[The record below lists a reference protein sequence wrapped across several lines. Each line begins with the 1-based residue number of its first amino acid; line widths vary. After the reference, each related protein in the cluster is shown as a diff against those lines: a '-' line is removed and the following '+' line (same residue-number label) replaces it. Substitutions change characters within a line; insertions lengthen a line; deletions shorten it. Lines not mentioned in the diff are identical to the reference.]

1 MYKTIYGFYRKTIFL
16 NEEKEEFPMR
26 NSKTKGFTLIEL
38 IVVIAIIG
46 ILAAILVPSM
56 LGYVRNARISS
67 ANSGAKQVH
76 TAAASALTQLG
87 IANWTWDS
95 STSTEGYFTVDTA
108 TNATANGVIKLTWA
122 GVTNKPQDSD
132 VDLAAYLGEEFTGY
146 ARAFFNPGTYSVN
159 YAVYATTSQGWT
171 VISAKTTSAD
181 VKAITEGQQ
190 KSDAKAGNI
199 YGIYPAPSLGT
210 ATT

>member
-1 MYKTIYGFYRKTIFL
+1 
-16 NEEKEEFPMR
+16 MR

-67 ANSGAKQVH
+67 ANSGAKQIH
-76 TAAASALTQLG
+76 TACASALTQLG
-87 IANWTWDS
+87 IANWSWDDAG
-95 STSTEGYFTVDTA
+95 TTEGYLTVNTTD
-108 TNATANGVIKLTWA
+108 NPISGGVIPVDWS
-122 GVTNKPQDSD
+122 GVSNEPDDAD

-146 ARAFFNPGTYSVN
+146 GRAFFNPGTYSVSV
-159 YAVYATTSQGWT
+159 AVYATTSQGWG
-171 VISAKTTSAD
+171 VISTKTTSDD

-190 KSDAKAGNI
+190 KSDAKDGNI
-199 YGIYPAPSLGT
+199 YGVYPAPSL
-210 ATT
+210 TTTT

>member
-1 MYKTIYGFYRKTIFL
+1 
-16 NEEKEEFPMR
+16 MR

-67 ANSGAKQVH
+67 ANSGAKQIH
-76 TAAASALTQLG
+76 TACASALTQLG
-87 IANWTWDS
+87 IANWSWAGT
-95 STSTEGYFTVDTA
+95 TPTEGYLTIDT
-108 TNATANGVIKLTWA
+108 TAKPTQNGVIQVAWA
-122 GVTNKPQDSD
+122 GVSKTPKNED

-146 ARAFFNPGTYSVN
+146 GRAFFNPGTYSVSV
-159 YAVYATTSQGWT
+159 AVYATTKQGWD
-171 VISAKTTSAD
+171 VISTKTTAAD
-181 VKAITEGQQ
+181 VKKITEGQQ

-199 YGIYPAPSLGT
+199 YGVYPAPSLGEGNT
-210 ATT
+210 ATPST

>member
-1 MYKTIYGFYRKTIFL
+1 
-16 NEEKEEFPMR
+16 MR

-76 TAAASALTQLG
+76 TACASALTQLG
-87 IANWTWDS
+87 IANWSWSGTVS
-95 STSTEGYFTVDTA
+95 EGYLTVDT
-108 TNATANGVIKLTWA
+108 TSNPISNGVIPVTWN
-122 GVTNKPQDSD
+122 GVTNTPNDDD

-146 ARAFFNPGTYSVN
+146 GRAFFNPGTYSVSV
-159 YAVYATTSQGWT
+159 AVYATTAQGWN
-171 VISAKTTSAD
+171 VISAKTTAQD
-181 VKAITEGQQ
+181 VKDITEGNQ
-190 KSDAKAGNI
+190 KSDAKDGNI

-210 ATT
+210 SSST

>member
-1 MYKTIYGFYRKTIFL
+1 
-16 NEEKEEFPMR
+16 MR

-76 TAAASALTQLG
+76 TACASALTQLG
-87 IANWTWDS
+87 IANWSWADTAK
-95 STSTEGYFTVDTA
+95 EGYLTIDT
-108 TNATANGVIKLTWA
+108 TAKPTQNGVIQVAWA
-122 GVTNKPQDSD
+122 GDVSKTPKNED

-146 ARAFFNPGTYSVN
+146 GRAFFNPGTYSVSV
-159 YAVYATTSQGWT
+159 AVYATTKQGWD
-171 VISAKTTSAD
+171 VISTKTTAAD
-181 VKAITEGQQ
+181 VKKITEGQQ

-199 YGIYPAPSLGT
+199 YGVYPAPSLDT
-210 ATT
+210 SST

>member
-1 MYKTIYGFYRKTIFL
+1 
-16 NEEKEEFPMR
+16 MR

-76 TAAASALTQLG
+76 TACASALTQLG
-87 IANWTWDS
+87 IANWSWSGT
-95 STSTEGYFTVDTA
+95 TTEGYLTVDT
-108 TNATANGVIKLTWA
+108 TAKPISNGVIPVEWTN
-122 GVTNKPQDSD
+122 VTNKPQDAD

-146 ARAFFNPGTYSVN
+146 GRAFFNPGTYSVSV
-159 YAVYATTSQGWT
+159 AVYATTSQGWG
-171 VISAKTTSAD
+171 VISTKTTAQD
-181 VKAITEGQQ
+181 VKDITEGAQ

-210 ATT
+210 SSSGSSST